1 MKPSPQ
7 KVFDYIVIGA
17 GSAGCAVA
25 ARLSEDP
32 AVEVAI
38 IESGG
43 TDNGWKINIPVGVQ
57 NLIVKG
63 EHSWGYQT
71 EPQGNLDDRVIAV
84 PRGKVL
90 GGSSSINAMVYIRG
104 NPHDYDHWVELGAT
118 GWGWKEVLPYFRRS
132 EDQKRGAD
140 EYHGVG
146 GPIGVSDR
154 PNRYA
159 ICEDFVEAAKN
170 MGFPWTPDFNGASQD
185 GVGFY
190 QYTVK
195 HGLRSS
201 SSRAYLRPAR
211 KRPNLTLIT
220 NAEVERLLVLGD
232 RVTGVRVRAE
242 LEVVTLSAEK
252 EVIVSA
258 GTINS
263 PKLLML
269 SGIGPAR
276 ELEAHGIHV
285 VSDLAQV
292 GQNLKDHL
300 FLRTMYR
307 LNQPLSLNSVYHSIA
322 GRVGAALEYAT
333 SRSGPLA
340 YPISPVGLFA
350 RSSAATDRPDL
361 QFYFSNYSY
370 EQTTAVPHRF
380 HGVSLAVS
388 HLHPTSSGT
397 IRLRSSDPASAPRID
412 PNFFATPEDRQAM
425 KEGVRLM
432 EALVEQ
438 PSIKRWITEELD
450 NPSGSTDVSLLKY
463 IRRKAV
469 SVFHPVGTCR
479 MGEDSEA
486 VVDSKLRVLGVRGLR
501 VIDASVMPSL
511 ISGNTNAASIMIGE
525 KGADL
530 IRANA

>member
-1 MKPSPQ
+1 MNPLSRN
-7 KVFDYIVIGA
+7 VFDYIVIGA

-32 AVEVAI
+32 AVNVAI

-43 TDNGWKINIPVGVQ
+43 RDKGWKINVPMGVQ

-71 EPQGNLDDRVIAV
+71 VPQDNLDGRTIAV

-104 NPHDYDHWVELGAT
+104 NPRDYDRWVELGAAD
-118 GWGWKEVLPYFRRS
+118 WGWKEVLPYFRRAV
-132 EDQKRGAD
+132 DQQRGPD

-146 GPIGVSDR
+146 GPVGVSDR

-159 ICEDFVEAAKN
+159 ICDDFIEAAKSL
-170 MGFPWTPDFNGASQD
+170 GFPWTPDFNGASQD

-195 HGLRSS
+195 RGLRSTT
-201 SSRAYLRPAR
+201 SRAYLNPAR
-211 KRPNLTLIT
+211 GRENLTIIT
-220 NAEVERLLVLGD
+220 HAEVERLLFQGD
-232 RVTGVRVRAE
+232 RVTGVSVRSGKQ
-242 LEVVTLSAEK
+242 LVTLIAAK

-258 GTINS
+258 GTINT

-269 SGIGPAR
+269 SGIGPKS
-276 ELEAHGIHV
+276 ELEEMGIPV
-285 VSDLAQV
+285 IADRSEI

-307 LNQPLSLNSVYHSIA
+307 INEPMSLNSVYHSLA
-322 GRVGAALEYAT
+322 GRIGAALEYAT

-340 YPISPVGLFA
+340 YPISPVGLFG
-350 RSSAATDRPDL
+350 RTSAATDCPDL

-370 EQTTAVPHRF
+370 EQATAVPHRF

-388 HLHPTSSGT
+388 HLHPSSSGT
-397 IRLRSSDPASAPRID
+397 VRLGSSNPADAPRID

-425 KEGVRLM
+425 MEGVRLM
-432 EALVEQ
+432 EALVDQ
-438 PSIKRWITEELD
+438 PSFKRRVTAEIGE
-450 NPSGSTDVSLLKY
+450 PSGDTDASLLAY

-479 MGEDSEA
+479 MGSDQDA
-486 VVDSKLRVLGVRGLR
+486 VVDPKLRVQGVQGLR
-501 VIDASVMPSL
+501 VVDASVMPDL

-530 IRANA
+530 IKASA